1 MSETPTRKKTFM
13 IFVEG
18 QERSFHCDTKLDD
31 GSICGINVFT
41 KPFLHK
47 PGTYLCNGCG
57 ARYTEVP

>member
-1 MSETPTRKKTFM
+1 M